1 MANQLNIP
9 KYEPVQEI
17 TTLEQCVIFLER
29 FTFEKILEIH
39 TAVTPTVGWV
49 IRSEYRIEQREQSI
63 KMFHEKEQMVDQ
75 VSLIVN
81 SVLLN
86 NSSTATMI
94 QTATRCALRILEVK
108 QYITKSIADLTN
120 QIHEIRVYEM
130 PDAIQHDKEMFAN
143 FQSE

>member
-1 MANQLNIP
+1 MANQFNIP

-39 TAVTPTVGWV
+39 TPVTPQVNWV
-49 IRSEYRIEQREQSI
+49 IRAEYRIMQREDSI
-63 KMFHEKEQMVDQ
+63 KMFCEKEQMVDQ

-86 NSSTATMI
+86 NSSTSMMI

-108 QYITKSIADLTN
+108 QYIAISIADLTN
-120 QIHEIRVYEM
+120 QIHEIRVHEM
-130 PDAIQHDKEMFAN
+130 PVAIQHDNEMFPN
-143 FQSE
+143 SQSE

>member
-9 KYEPVQEI
+9 KYNPIQKIDTIEG
-17 TTLEQCVIFLER
+17 CVIFLGR
-29 FTFEKILEIH
+29 FTFEDILEIH

-63 KMFHEKEQMVDQ
+63 KMFHEKEQMVNQ

-86 NSSTATMI
+86 NSSTSMMI

-108 QYITKSIADLTN
+108 QYIAISIADLTN
-120 QIHEIRVYEM
+120 QIHEIRVHEM
-130 PDAIQHDKEMFAN
+130 PVAIQHDNEMFPN
-143 FQSE
+143 SQSE